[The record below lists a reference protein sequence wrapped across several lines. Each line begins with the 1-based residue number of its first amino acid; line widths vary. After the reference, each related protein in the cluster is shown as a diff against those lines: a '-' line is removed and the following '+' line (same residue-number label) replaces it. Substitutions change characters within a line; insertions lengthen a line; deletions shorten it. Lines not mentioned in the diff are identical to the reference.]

1 MTSRWFGSEYFESDA
16 SLGVSRLLRAIALL
30 ALSLLV
36 GGRAF
41 AGVTASIS
49 GTVKDTTGA
58 AVVGA
63 KVTATNTETSI
74 ASTQPTN
81 GDGYYSF
88 QSLALGHY
96 DIEVQQTG
104 FKLYRRTGVVL
115 DVNAALVV
123 DVTLQ
128 VGQVTEKVEVS
139 SEALHVETANTQMGE
154 VIEGTQ
160 MTAVPLVKRSYTDL
174 LALQPGVV
182 SQTSGLSGQF
192 AGKFL
197 AATFAVPL
205 VSGDLNAGA
214 LSVNGQRE
222 AANGYILNG
231 VTVQEAGFS
240 SAGAVPNLDSI
251 AEFRILTNNFDAEY
265 GNYSGGQINVI
276 TKSGTNQFHGNV
288 FEFLRNTKLDAAN
301 FFESGHRGSYHQN
314 QFGGTFGGP
323 IKKDKLFFFADYQGN
338 RVIQAVPQ
346 VITGAPTAAEES
358 GNLSAIAAADVFTIS
373 KILPGVNGCP
383 GPNCKPVPVP
393 TTVNGPA
400 WATALVAATGNNSI
414 VSGFPYYFLA
424 TDFNPATNAP
434 YGANCTSPSQC
445 VFPNSQLSTNAFSQI
460 SKNEL
465 QFIQPANNAA
475 QNAFF
480 TNSGKIDL
488 HDNKFSG
495 RVDAN
500 SRFGLLSGYYY
511 FDKFDRIDPY
521 WAAPGP
527 LYPGFSIDTKG
538 WTHSVSLGDTKTF
551 GSATVNEF
559 RLGYFRLDTPFN
571 QPLGGTQKTLAQLG
585 FASGANRQPGI
596 LPLTPQF
603 QGVPE
608 TDFNSFSIGVPS
620 KPIRITN
627 NSYQV
632 LDNFSKVIGTH
643 TLKFGAQYHYNQLEE
658 NLSNASDGN
667 VFFGTAVNGG
677 ASETG
682 SDFVD
687 FLLGA
692 PSSIIQGEA
701 FPSYGRSFYLGLFG
715 QDSWRIKSNLTFNY
729 GLRYD
734 VSSFWRE
741 QFHEIQTIIPGE
753 QSVVIPGSPKG
764 WVFPGDP
771 GVPSSLAPTRWNNF
785 GPRLG
790 LAYSFGDHEGA
801 LGKILGK
808 PGSTSIRL
816 GYGIFYTALEGATDF
831 VEIGDAPFGDFS
843 GQFGSTYA
851 APYTNRASGT
861 SIQNFFPV
869 LIPPKHFSASNPIT
883 SACATLP
890 PGIQFCPYDT
900 LAHFFTAFGQISS
913 SPAFN
918 NKNRLPYAENYEL
931 SIQRQIT
938 GSDLLT
944 VSYVGTQ
951 GHHLLLA
958 TSANPG
964 NPALCLQLAAAGC
977 GPGGENNIFIRP
989 DNSFVLSTRAVLPGV
1004 VLPAGTS
1011 VPGAAACSAGSNS
1024 TSNCILP
1031 NGLTGIVPFGNNSYF
1046 KTIGNSAYNSAQV
1059 NWRHTSGRLQ
1069 TLLGY
1074 TFSKAIDLA
1083 SGFGEQVNPVN
1094 PKISR
1099 GLSAFDSTHNFV
1111 FSYNYRLP
1119 FDMLGGPK
1127 RLTNGWEISG
1137 ITRFSTGLPITL
1149 VEIDDQSLLGTAFG
1163 GPIPL
1168 SADTPNLVAPVHTL
1182 DPRNSACPGPCLFF
1196 NPSSFQGSALGQE
1209 GNANRRF
1216 FRGPGVNNWD
1226 FAVLKSTQLNE
1237 RFALQ
1242 FRAELFNIWNHAQ
1255 FIAPGSIGLSNFNP
1269 QSTTST
1275 FGSITTAAPPRIA
1288 QLSLKL
1294 NF

>member
-1 MTSRWFGSEYFESDA
+1 MTSSGFGKA
-16 SLGVSRLLRAIALL
+16 SLHFDLSIGVSRLLKAVALL
-30 ALSLLV
+30 AMTLLLCSS
-36 GGRAF
+36 AF

-49 GTVKDTTGA
+49 GTVKDATGA

-81 GDGYYSF
+81 GQGFYSF
-88 QSLALGHY
+88 QSLPLGHY
-96 DIEVQQTG
+96 DIDVQQTG
-104 FKLYRRTGVVL
+104 FKLYRQTGLVL

-123 DVTLQ
+123 DITLQ
-128 VGQVTEKVEVS
+128 VGQVSEKVEVTGN
-139 SEALHVETANTQMGE
+139 ALHVETANTQMGE
-154 VIEGTQ
+154 VIEGSQ
-160 MTAVPLVKRSYTDL
+160 MTAVPLAKRSYTDL

-192 AGKFL
+192 GGQQSGKFL

-276 TKSGTNQFHGNV
+276 TKSGTNQFHGSA

-301 FFESGHRGSYHQN
+301 FFESGNRGSYHQN

-323 IKKDKLFFFADYQGN
+323 IKKDKIFFFADYQGN

-346 VITGAPTAAEES
+346 NITGAPSAALIGGDLTSVAGSLTGTVVS
-358 GNLSAIAAADVFTIS
+358 GPLSNPNSWANQLSAELGGQPIT
-373 KILPGVNGCP
+373 PGEPYFFSGC
-383 GPNCKPVPVP
+383 
-393 TTVNGPA
+393 TT
-400 WATALVAATGNNSI
+400 TA
-414 VSGFPYYFLA
+414 
-424 TDFNPATNAP
+424 
-434 YGANCTSPSQC
+434 QC
-445 VFPNSQLSTNAFSQI
+445 VFPNAHLDPSHFNPI

-465 QFIQPANNAA
+465 AFIQPANNAA

-488 HDNKFSG
+488 RDNKFSG

-551 GSATVNEF
+551 GSATVNEL

-677 ASETG
+677 TSETG

-692 PSSIIQGEA
+692 PSSFIQGEA
-701 FPSYGRSFYLGLFG
+701 FPSYGRSFYLGLYG
-715 QDSWRIKSNLTFNY
+715 QDSWRIKSNLTLNY

-734 VSSFWRE
+734 VNSFWHER
-741 QFHEIQTIIPGE
+741 FNEIQTIIPGE
-753 QSVVIPGSPKG
+753 QSVVIPGSPTG

-771 GVPSSLAPTRWNNF
+771 HVPSSLAPTRWNNF

-790 LAYSFGDHEGA
+790 LAYSVGDHQGA

-808 PGSTSIRL
+808 SGSTSIRVA
-816 GYGIFYTALEGATDF
+816 YGIFYTALEGATNF
-831 VEIGDAPFGDFS
+831 VEIGDAPFGDFT

-851 APYTNRASGT
+851 APFINRASGAPVAGG
-861 SIQNFFPV
+861 NFFPV
-869 LIPPKHFSASNPIT
+869 LIPPKHFSASNPAT
-883 SACATLP
+883 SACAPPLP
-890 PGIQFCPYDT
+890 PGIPFCPYDT
-900 LAHFFTAFGQISS
+900 LAHFFSAFGQISS
-913 SPAFN
+913 SPAFF
-918 NKNRLPYAENYEL
+918 NKNKAPYAENYEL

-938 GSDLLT
+938 SSDLVTL
-944 VSYVGTQ
+944 SYVGTQ

-964 NPALCLQLAAAGC
+964 NPALCLQLQAVGC
-977 GPGGENNIFIRP
+977 GPGGENNIFVRP
-989 DNSFVLSTRAVLPGV
+989 DNSFVLSTRAILPGV
-1004 VLPAGTS
+1004 VLPAGS
-1011 VPGAAACSAGSNS
+1011 NIGASPCLAGSNS
-1024 TSNCILP
+1024 TSNCVLP
-1031 NGLTGIVPFGNNSYF
+1031 NGLTGIVPFGNDSYF
-1046 KTIGNSAYNSAQV
+1046 SDSGNSVYNSAQI

-1094 PKISR
+1094 PKLSR

-1119 FDMLGGPK
+1119 IDLLGGPK

-1149 VEIDDQSLLGTAFG
+1149 VETDDQSLLGTNFG

-1168 SADTPNLVAPVHTL
+1168 NVDTPNLVAPVKKV
-1182 DPRNSACPGPCLFF
+1182 DPRSTGACPGLPTASLLFF
-1196 NPSSFQGSALGQE
+1196 CPSSFQGSALGHE

-1216 FRGPGVNNWD
+1216 FHGPGVNNWD
-1226 FAVLKSTQLNE
+1226 FAVLKNTQINE
-1237 RFALQ
+1237 RFNLQ
-1242 FRAELFNIWNHAQ
+1242 FRAELFNIFNHAQ
-1255 FIAPGSIGLSNFNP
+1255 FIAPSLIGLSNFNP
-1269 QSTTST
+1269 VSTSAP
-1275 FGSITTAAPPRIA
+1275 FGSINTAAPPRIV